1 MNTTQLKVKAS
12 SMRITTETVR
22 DLLSFSEF
30 EYNNVLFESGLNLL
44 IEIYGLDTKEYVI
57 HSRNKMFWSWYRIQ
71 FDHCAAS
78 YLSRANNLKQVRNMR
93 PQILVGL
100 FYNDMNFFCVKSKFI
115 KTSFENYLN
124 AYKRYGKRSGKGVQ
138 RTSETVR

>member
-12 SMRITTETVR
+12 SMRITSETVR

-30 EYNNVLFESGLNLL
+30 DYNNTLFESGMQLL
-44 IEIYGLDTKEYVI
+44 VEIYGLDTDQYLL

-78 YLSRANNLKQVRNMR
+78 YLSRASNLKHVRNMR
-93 PQILVGL
+93 PHILVSL
-100 FYNDMNFFCVKSKFI
+100 FHNDMTFFCVKSRAI
-115 KTSFENYLN
+115 KTAFENYLN
-124 AYKRYGKRSGKGVQ
+124 AYKRYGTRSGKGVQ
-138 RTSETVR
+138 RTAAAV